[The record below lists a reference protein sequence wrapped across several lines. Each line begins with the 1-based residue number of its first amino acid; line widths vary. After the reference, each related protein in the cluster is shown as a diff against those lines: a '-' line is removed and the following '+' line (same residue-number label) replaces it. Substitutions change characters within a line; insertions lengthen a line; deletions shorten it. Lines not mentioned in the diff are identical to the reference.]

1 MAPLIGRF
9 YNDRA
14 NGRASLACKDLLL
27 LANGRA
33 QAKRKCPVVQTLLKK
48 QCLSFCMKTRGHLQG
63 APFRGLIKI
72 QCLLPLREMWFYSFC
87 LLASMKIVD
96 NNSLLGAKQETA

>member
-1 MAPLIGRF
+1 MMKL
-9 YNDRA
+9 YCQLEK
-14 NGRASLACKDLLL
+14 SK
-27 LANGRA
+27 
-33 QAKRKCPVVQTLLKK
+33 AKSSRSSGYHFV
-48 QCLSFCMKTRGHLQG
+48 MKTRGHLQG

>member
-33 QAKRKCPVVQTLLKK
+33 QAKRKCPVVQTLNQAIYLAVYAR
-48 QCLSFCMKTRGHLQG
+48 LFYGGYVYEALASE
-63 APFRGLIKI
+63 GLI
-72 QCLLPLREMWFYSFC
+72 Y
-87 LLASMKIVD
+87 
-96 NNSLLGAKQETA
+96 LGCIPELFFEITTFVQKS

>member
-33 QAKRKCPVVQTLLKK
+33 QAKRKCPVVQTLVTSRMYFLYVIRVAVLT
-48 QCLSFCMKTRGHLQG
+48 LSVYDGN
-63 APFRGLIKI
+63 I
-72 QCLLPLREMWFYSFC
+72 
-87 LLASMKIVD
+87 
-96 NNSLLGAKQETA
+96 